1 VEIAELDQALED
13 LEQRLERLRSLYEQY
28 FLGLEKIEPA
38 IARKD
43 VDRRFYILRRVKLRN
58 TARRFR
64 LQLLVQRY
72 NTFQQY
78 WLRICRQIENGT
90 YTRHLIKAEAQFG
103 KEALTFQS
111 KRRSAAIAKAREA
124 AGIPSARRGS
134 GEQPASDED
143 FDRPTHP
150 IPARVNPARVNPALA
165 AAPERTD
172 DQPAPSSLHTH
183 PTTRLPVIPPKTA
196 QAVSSSGAISS
207 TRLPAE
213 ASGPKPPPRE
223 PAPSG
228 TGATSGGTDLSD
240 RRIRELHAQ
249 LTAEKQ
255 RLADTAPVSL
265 DSLSKSLHEA
275 AAKLK
280 SVHGERSVDFRV
292 VVKGGKAMVKPVLR

>member
-1 VEIAELDQALED
+1 MEIDELDAALED

-43 VDRRFYILRRVKLRN
+43 VDRKFFILRRTKLRN

-111 KRRSAAIAKAREA
+111 RRRSVAIAKAREA
-124 AGIPSARRGS
+124 AGMLPSRQSGS
-134 GEQPASDED
+134 GELPASTAATA
-143 FDRPTHP
+143 PTESP
-150 IPARVNPARVNPALA
+150 G
-165 AAPERTD
+165 
-172 DQPAPSSLHTH
+172 QSSVHTH
-183 PTTRLPVIPPKTA
+183 RTTRLPAIPGKSAAAPSPPK
-196 QAVSSSGAISS
+196 QAAAGAVASPAGSGS
-207 TRLPAE
+207 TELTEQRV
-213 ASGPKPPPRE
+213 K
-223 PAPSG
+223 
-228 TGATSGGTDLSD
+228 DL
-240 RRIRELHAQ
+240 HTQ
-249 LTAEKQ
+249 LLAEKM
-255 RLADTAPVSL
+255 RLADTASVSL

-275 AAKLK
+275 AAKLR
-280 SVHGERSVDFRV
+280 SVHGDRSVDFRV

>member
-1 VEIAELDQALED
+1 MEIEELDQALED

-43 VDRRFYILRRVKLRN
+43 VDRRFYVLRRVKLRN

-124 AGIPSARRGS
+124 AGIPSASEGS
-134 GEQPASDED
+134 GVPPANDVD
-143 FDRPTHP
+143 LDRPTNP
-150 IPARVNPARVNPALA
+150 IPARLSPPQA
-165 AAPERTD
+165 AAPQRAD
-172 DQPAPSSLHTH
+172 DLPVPSSTHTH
-183 PTTRLPVIPPKTA
+183 PTTRLPAIPPKAATA
-196 QAVSSSGAISS
+196 AASPR
-207 TRLPAE
+207 TPAE
-213 ASGPKPPPRE
+213 VSAPKPPPRE
-223 PAPSG
+223 PTAPASSG
-228 TGATSGGTDLSD
+228 AASSGSTSGATGSGTDLSD

-280 SVHGERSVDFRV
+280 SVHGDRSVDFRV